1 MVVEA
6 NKVNDCGCYCIDC
19 PKKKLNNGRDNNAR
33 K

>member
-6 NKVNDCGCYCIDC
+6 ITVNDCGIYCIAC
-19 PKKKLNNGRDNNAR
+19 PKKELNNGRDNNAR